1 MTRAK
6 KMVDKIK
13 ELMWKPERIR
23 NMGIVAH
30 IDHGKTTLSD
40 NLLAGAGMISEEL
53 AGQQLYLDFDEQEQ
67 ERGITIQAANV
78 SMVHEYKGKEYLIN
92 LIDTPGHVDFGGD
105 VTRAMRAVDGVIV
118 VVDAVEGVMPQTETV
133 LRQALREN
141 VKPVLFINKVDRL
154 IRELE
159 LTPQQMQE
167 RLVKVITEVNKLIR
181 AMTPEK
187 YKEWMI
193 RVEDGSVAFG
203 SALYKWAVSV
213 PAQKETGIGFKE
225 VYEYIENDDMKT
237 LAKKSPLHRVVLDMV
252 IRHLPSPIEA
262 QKERIKV
269 IWRGNVNSREGK
281 AMVSCDPKGP
291 IALMI
296 TKIVVDPQAGEI
308 AVGRLF
314 SGTLKPGQ
322 ELYIVDRKTKNR
334 IQTVG
339 VFMGPRRIEV
349 PEIPAGNIVAV
360 VGLKDAAA
368 GSTCSDIEDFVP
380 FESIKHYSE
389 PVVTMAIEAKNP
401 RDLPRLIEV
410 LRKLAKEDPTLQ
422 VTLNEETGEHLI
434 SGMGELHLEVKVEKI
449 RRDYG
454 LEVVTSPPIVVFRET
469 VTSTSPIIEG
479 KSPNKHNRFYIVV
492 EPLPEEV
499 IRLFKEGEVSL
510 KMDKRERR
518 KKLQEA
524 GLSGEEAA
532 GVVDYFEGNV
542 FCDVTKGV
550 QYLNETM
557 DLILQGFREA
567 MKSGPLAK
575 EPCMGLKVKLVDCK
589 LHEDSVHRGPAQV
602 IPAVRSAIYAAML
615 QANPTLLEPYQKLF
629 ITVPQDLLGNVTREI
644 QGRRG
649 QILEMRTEG
658 DMVTIVAKAP
668 VKELFGFAGAI
679 RSATSGRAI
688 WSTEHAGFEPVP
700 QALLENFI
708 MEVRKR
714 KGLELEVPKPEDFSL
729 ATTVKGELAR

>member
-1 MTRAK
+1 MVRAK
-6 KMVDKIK
+6 KMVEKIS
-13 ELMWKPERIR
+13 ELMWKPEKIR

-67 ERGITIQAANV
+67 ERGITINAANV
-78 SMVHEYKGKEYLIN
+78 SMVHEYKGEEYLIN

-141 VKPVLFINKVDRL
+141 VKPVLFVNKVDRL
-154 IRELE
+154 IKELE
-159 LTPQQMQE
+159 LTAEQMQE
-167 RLVKVITEVNKLIR
+167 RLIKVITEVNKLIKSMR
-181 AMTPEK
+181 PEK
-187 YKEWMI
+187 YKEWMLK
-193 RVEDGSVAFG
+193 VEEGSVAFG

-213 PAQKETGIGFKE
+213 PAMKETGVGFKE
-225 VYEYIENDDMKT
+225 VYEYIKAGNVKD
-237 LAKKSPLHRVVLDMV
+237 LSKKSPLHRVVLDMV
-252 IRHLPSPIEA
+252 IKHMPSPIEA
-262 QKERIKV
+262 QKERIQV
-269 IWRGNVNSREGK
+269 IWKGNLNSDIGK
-281 AMVSCDPKGP
+281 AMTNCDPKGP

-296 TKIVVDPQAGEI
+296 TKIVADPHAGEV

-314 SGTLKPGQ
+314 SGTLKAGM
-322 ELYIVDRKTKNR
+322 ELNIVDRRTKNR

-339 VFMGPRRIEV
+339 LYMGPRRVEV
-349 PEIPAGNIVAV
+349 SEVPAGNIVAV
-360 VGLKDAAA
+360 VGLRDVVA
-368 GSTCSDIEDFVP
+368 GSTCTNLDEFVP

-401 RDLPRLIEV
+401 RDLPKLIEV
-410 LRKLAKEDPTLQ
+410 LRKLAKEDTTLH

-454 LEVVTSPPIVVFRET
+454 LEVTTSPPIVVFRET
-469 VTSTSPIIEG
+469 VTSTSPIVEG

-499 IRLFKEGEVSL
+499 IKKFKEGEVDM
-510 KMDKRERR
+510 KMDKKERR
-518 KKLQEA
+518 RILQEA
-524 GLSGEEAA
+524 GLSKEEAA
-532 GVVDYFEGNV
+532 GVQEYMEGNV
-542 FCDVTKGV
+542 FCDVTKGI

-557 DLILQGFREA
+557 ELILEGFREA
-567 MKSGPLAK
+567 VRAGPLAR
-575 EPCMGLKVKLVDCK
+575 EPLMGVKVKLVDCK
-589 LHEDSVHRGPAQV
+589 LHEDAVHRGPAQV
-602 IPAVRSAIYAAML
+602 IPAVRSAIFAAML
-615 QANPTLLEPYQKLF
+615 QANPTLLEPYQKVF
-629 ITVPQDLLGNVTREI
+629 ITVPQDMLGNVTREI

-658 DMVTIVAKAP
+658 DMVTVVAKAP
-668 VKELFGFAGAI
+668 VKEMFGFAGSI
-679 RSATSGRAI
+679 RSATAGKAI
-688 WSTEHAGFEPVP
+688 WSVEHAGFEPVP
-700 QALLENFI
+700 QGLMEEFV

-714 KGLELEVPKPEDFSL
+714 KGLKLEIPKPEDF
-729 ATTVKGELAR
+729 VG

>member
-1 MTRAK
+1 MVRAK
-6 KMVDKIK
+6 KMIDKIK
-13 ELMWKPERIR
+13 ELMWMPERIR

-53 AGQQLYLDFDEQEQ
+53 AGQQLYLDFDEQER
-67 ERGITIQAANV
+67 ERGITINAANV

-141 VKPVLFINKVDRL
+141 VKPVLFVNKVDRL
-154 IRELE
+154 IKELE

-167 RLVKVITEVNKLIR
+167 KLMNVILEVNKLIK
-181 AMTPEK
+181 AMKPEK

-193 RVEDGSVAFG
+193 KVEDGSVAFG

-225 VYEYIENDDMKT
+225 VYEYIQSGNEKE

-262 QKERIKV
+262 QKERIAV
-269 IWRGNVNSREGK
+269 IWKGDMNSEVGR
-281 AMVSCDPKGP
+281 AMANCDPKGP

-308 AVGRLF
+308 AVGRLY

-322 ELYIVDRKTKNR
+322 ELYIVDRRSKNR
-334 IQTVG
+334 VQTVG
-339 VFMGPRRIEV
+339 LFMGPRRVEV
-349 PEIPAGNIVAV
+349 DEVPAGNIVAV
-360 VGLKDAAA
+360 VGLRDAIA
-368 GSTCSDIEDFVP
+368 GSSCSNLEDFTP

-401 RDLPRLIEV
+401 RDLPKLIEV

-449 RRDYG
+449 RRDYR

-469 VTSTSPIIEG
+469 VTSTSPVVEG
-479 KSPNKHNRFYIVV
+479 KSPNRHNRFYIVV

-499 IRLFKEGEVSL
+499 IRLFKEGEVDM
-510 KMDKRERR
+510 KMDKSVRR
-518 KKLQEA
+518 KKLEAA

-532 GVVDYFEGNV
+532 GAVEYFEGNL

-557 DLILQGFREA
+557 ELILEGFREA
-567 MKSGPLAK
+567 MRAGPLAR
-575 EPCMGLKVKLVDCK
+575 EPCMGIKVKLVDCK
-589 LHEDSVHRGPAQV
+589 LHEDAVHRGPAQV
-602 IPAVRSAIYAAML
+602 IPAVRSAIHAAML
-615 QANPTLLEPYQKLF
+615 QAQPTLLEPYQKIF
-629 ITVPQDLLGNVTREI
+629 ITVPQDMLGNVTREI

-649 QILEMRTEG
+649 QILEMETEG
-658 DMVTIVAKAP
+658 DMVTVIAKAP
-668 VKELFGFAGAI
+668 VKEMFGFAGSI
-679 RSATSGRAI
+679 RSATSGKAM
-688 WSTEHAGFEPVP
+688 WSTEFAGFEPVP
-700 QALLENFI
+700 QGLLENFV

-714 KGLELEVPKPEDFSL
+714 KGLKLEIPKPEDL
-729 ATTVKGELAR
+729 LI

>member
-1 MTRAK
+1 MVRAK
-6 KMVDKIK
+6 KMIDKIK
-13 ELMWKPERIR
+13 ELMWKPEQIR

-53 AGQQLYLDFDEQEQ
+53 AGQQLYLDFDEQEK
-67 ERGITIQAANV
+67 ERGITINAANV

-154 IRELE
+154 IKELE
-159 LTPQQMQE
+159 LTPDQMQE
-167 RLVKVITEVNKLIR
+167 RLMNVILEVNKLIK
-181 AMTPEK
+181 AMKPEK

-213 PAQKETGIGFKE
+213 PAMKETGVGFKE
-225 VYEYIENDDMKT
+225 VYKYLKEDNWKELSKR
-237 LAKKSPLHRVVLDMV
+237 SPLHKVVLDMV
-252 IRHLPSPIEA
+252 IRHLPNPIEA
-262 QKERIKV
+262 QKERIKT
-269 IWRGNVNSREGK
+269 IWKGDINSPEGQ
-281 AMVSCDPKGP
+281 AMVRCDPKGP
-291 IALMI
+291 VALMI
-296 TKIVVDPQAGEI
+296 TKIIVDPHAGEV

-314 SGTLKPGQ
+314 SGTIRPGM
-322 ELYIVDRKTKNR
+322 ELYIIDRKTKNR

-339 VFMGPRRIEV
+339 LFMGPKRIEV

-360 VGLKDAAA
+360 VGLRDAVA
-368 GSTCSDIEDFVP
+368 GSTCSTLENFEP
-380 FESIKHYSE
+380 FEEIKHISE

-401 RDLPRLIEV
+401 RDLPKLIEV
-410 LRKLAKEDPTLQ
+410 LRQLAKEDPTLH

-449 RRDYG
+449 KREKG
-454 LEVVTSPPIVVFRET
+454 IEVITSPPIVVFRET
-469 VTSTSPIIEG
+469 VTTTSPVVEG
-479 KSPNKHNRFYIVV
+479 KSPNRHNKFYIVV
-492 EPLPEEV
+492 EPLPQEV
-499 IRLFKEGEVSL
+499 IKLFREENIDIRKADKKEL
-510 KMDKRERR
+510 R
-518 KKLQEA
+518 KKLVDA
-524 GLSGEEAA
+524 GLSKEEAA
-532 GVVDYFEGNV
+532 GIVDYYEGNV
-542 FCDVTKGV
+542 LCDVTKGI

-557 DLILQGFREA
+557 DLIIQGFREA
-567 MKSGPLAK
+567 MSAGPLAK
-575 EPCMGLKVKLVDCK
+575 EPCMGVKVKLVDCK
-589 LHEDSVHRGPAQV
+589 LHEDAVHRGPAQV
-602 IPAVRSAIYAAML
+602 IPAVKGAIYAAML
-615 QANPTLLEPYQKLF
+615 QANPTLLEPYQKVF
-629 ITVPQDLLGNVTREI
+629 ITVPQDMLGNVTREI

-658 DMVTIVAKAP
+658 DLVTIVAKAP
-668 VKELFGFAGAI
+668 VKEMFGFAGAI
-679 RSATSGRAI
+679 RSATAGKAM
-688 WSTEHAGFEPVP
+688 WSVEHAGFEPVP

-714 KGLELEVPKPEDFSL
+714 KGMKLELPKPEDFL
-729 ATTVKGELAR
+729 P

>member
-6 KMVDKIK
+6 KMIEKIRD
-13 ELMWKPERIR
+13 LMWRPEKIR

-67 ERGITIQAANV
+67 ERGITINAANV
-78 SMVHEYKGKEYLIN
+78 SMVHEYKGEEYLIN

-133 LRQALREN
+133 LRQALREH

-154 IRELE
+154 INELE
-159 LTPQQMQE
+159 LSPQQMQD
-167 RLVKVITEVNKLIR
+167 RLIKVITEVNKLIR
-181 AMTPEK
+181 AMKPEK
-187 YKEWMI
+187 YKDWMLK
-193 RVEDGSVAFG
+193 VEDGSVAFG

-213 PAQKETGIGFKE
+213 PSQKETGVGFKE
-225 VYEYIENDDMKT
+225 VYQLLREDGSKE
-237 LAKKSPLHRVVLDMV
+237 LARKSPLHRVVLDMV

-262 QKERIKV
+262 QKDRIQV
-269 IWRGNVNSREGK
+269 IWHGKINSEIGK
-281 AMVSCDPKGP
+281 AMVECDPKGP

-296 TKIVVDPQAGEI
+296 TKIVVEPQAGEI

-322 ELYIVDRKTKNR
+322 ELFIIDRRSKNR
-334 IQTVG
+334 VQTVG
-339 VFMGPRRIEV
+339 LYMGPRRVEV
-349 PEIPAGNIVAV
+349 SEIPAGNIVAV
-360 VGLKDAAA
+360 IGLRDAVA
-368 GSTCSDIEDFVP
+368 GSSCSSIEEFIP

-401 RDLPRLIEV
+401 RDLPKLIEI
-410 LRKLAKEDPTLQ
+410 LRRLAKEDPTLH

-449 RRDYG
+449 RREYNLD
-454 LEVVTSPPIVVFRET
+454 VITSPPIVVFRET
-469 VTSTSPIIEG
+469 VTTISPTVEG
-479 KSPNKHNRFYIVV
+479 KSPNKHNKFYLVV
-492 EPLPEEV
+492 EPLPSEV
-499 IRLFKEGEVSL
+499 IQLFREGEVNM

-518 KKLQEA
+518 KKLQDA
-524 GLSGEEAA
+524 GLAGEEAA
-532 GVVDYFEGNV
+532 GAVEYFEGNL
-542 FCDVTKGV
+542 FCDVTKGI

-557 DLILQGFREA
+557 ELILEGFRDA
-567 MKSGPLAK
+567 MRTGPLAK

-589 LHEDSVHRGPAQV
+589 LHEDAVHRGPAQV
-602 IPAVRSAIYAAML
+602 IPAVRSAIFAAIL
-615 QANPTLLEPYQKLF
+615 QAQPTLLEPYQKLF
-629 ITVPQDLLGNVTREI
+629 ITVPQDMLGNVTREI

-649 QILEMRTEG
+649 QIIEMRTEG
-658 DMVTIVAKAP
+658 DMVTVIAKAP
-668 VKELFGFAGAI
+668 VKEMFGFAGSI
-679 RSATSGRAI
+679 RSATSGKAI
-688 WSTEHAGFEPVP
+688 WSTEHAGFEQVP
-700 QALLENFI
+700 QGLLENFI
-708 MEVRKR
+708 LEVRKR
-714 KGLELEVPKPEDFSL
+714 KGLKLE
-729 ATTVKGELAR
+729 